1 MPALVPTLNID
12 PFSDQFLGDP
22 YPDHEALREAGPV
35 VWLEKYEIF
44 ASARHAEVQ
53 SALQDRRTFSSA
65 AGVGL
70 ADFRKE
76 KPFRPP
82 SLVLEADPP
91 LHERTRPAL
100 ALALSPSAL
109 RDLRPTFEVE
119 AHALVDRL
127 VSRGA
132 FDGVTDLA
140 EVYPIHVFADALGLC
155 QDGRENLLPYAAM
168 LFNAF
173 GPRNRLFEETL
184 RGAEAAREWVM
195 KQCDR
200 AALRPE
206 SLGARVFATAD
217 RGEVSE
223 EEAGLLVRSLLS
235 AGLDTTVY
243 ALGNALF
250 ALATHPEAWIRLRAQ
265 PDLARGAFEEA
276 LRFESSV
283 QTRRDDAIRLGR
295 PCLEGPGGVVSG
307 DGRGEVGGGDL
318 DRLTR
323 RAFAGSL
330 PTAAGVLMAAGASA
344 DPAQEAAFEAIWS
357 AEWAWRQKEYPD
369 DSDPEREIAPYLPDD
384 SAAAQA
390 RRLAVW
396 RDVLA
401 QLARVDTA
409 KLDDEGRIDFAV
421 YRYQIEA
428 IVASQAWRDWEA
440 PLNSDT
446 TFWGQMTSVCQ
457 RTFRT
462 EANYRNYIA
471 QLRQTPR
478 WFSDQIA
485 NMKAGLARGFT
496 PPKVTLQGRDASAAA
511 IADAASPQATIFY
524 KPFETMPEGFTPALS
539 AELRAEGMAVIGEAV
554 IPAHRTLLAFLR
566 ADYIP
571 RARAS
576 IDAYSLPD
584 GPAYYR
590 SKIAEFTTL
599 ELSPGDIHAIGL
611 SEIASIRQRMAAV
624 MAEVKF
630 DGDLSAFFAFLRTD
644 PRFYVTTPQAL
655 LDRAA
660 WIAKT
665 FDGKAADWFG
675 RLPRAR
681 FAIRPVPAEMAPFY
695 TAGRGGPGVYLV
707 NTYDLPSRPLYSL
720 TALTLHESAPGHAF
734 QMPLSAETEG
744 QPEFRRK
751 SYISA
756 YGEGWA
762 LYCETL
768 GEEMGMYETPYERF
782 GMLSYQAWRAARLVV
797 DTGVHAMGWP
807 RDRAIAYLRD
817 NTALSEHEVGTEI
830 DRYISWPAQAL
841 SYYLGEMAILKARAK
856 AQAALGP
863 KFEIRAFHDTVLQ
876 IGSVPLPVLTARI
889 DRFIA
894 EGGASPYP
902 AQAA

>member
-1 MPALVPTLNID
+1 
-12 PFSDQFLGDP
+12 
-22 YPDHEALREAGPV
+22 
-35 VWLEKYEIF
+35 
-44 ASARHAEVQ
+44 
-53 SALQDRRTFSSA
+53 
-65 AGVGL
+65 
-70 ADFRKE
+70 
-76 KPFRPP
+76 
-82 SLVLEADPP
+82 
-91 LHERTRPAL
+91 
-100 ALALSPSAL
+100 
-109 RDLRPTFEVE
+109 
-119 AHALVDRL
+119 
-127 VSRGA
+127 
-132 FDGVTDLA
+132 
-140 EVYPIHVFADALGLC
+140 
-155 QDGRENLLPYAAM
+155 
-168 LFNAF
+168 
-173 GPRNRLFEETL
+173 
-184 RGAEAAREWVM
+184 
-195 KQCDR
+195 
-200 AALRPE
+200 
-206 SLGARVFATAD
+206 
-217 RGEVSE
+217 
-223 EEAGLLVRSLLS
+223 
-235 AGLDTTVY
+235 
-243 ALGNALF
+243 
-250 ALATHPEAWIRLRAQ
+250 
-265 PDLARGAFEEA
+265 
-276 LRFESSV
+276 
-283 QTRRDDAIRLGR
+283 
-295 PCLEGPGGVVSG
+295 VSG
-307 DGRGEVGGGDL
+307 DGQGEVGGEDL
-318 DRLTR
+318 DKLTR

-330 PTAAGVLMAAGASA
+330 PTAAGLLMAGGASA
-344 DPAQEAAFEAIWS
+344 DPAQKAAFEAIWS
-357 AEWAWRQKEYPD
+357 TEWAWRQTEYPD

-401 QLARVDTA
+401 KLTMADLA
-409 KLDDEGRIDFAV
+409 KLDDEGRVDFAV

-428 IVASQAWRDWEA
+428 IAASQAWRDWEA

-524 KPFETMPEGFTPALS
+524 RPFETMPEGFAPALA
-539 AELRAEGMAVIGEAV
+539 AELRAEGVAVIGEAV
-554 IPAHRTLLAFLR
+554 MPAHRTLLAFLR

-571 RARAS
+571 GARAS
-576 IDAYSLPD
+576 IDANSLPD

-599 ELSPGDIHAIGL
+599 ELGPEEIHAIGL
-611 SEIASIRQRMAAV
+611 TEIASIRERMAAV

-630 DGDLSAFFAFLRTD
+630 DGDLAAFFAFLRTD

-734 QMPLSAETEG
+734 QMPLSAETKG

-797 DTGVHAMGWP
+797 DTGIHAMGWP

-841 SYYLGEMAILKARAK
+841 SYYLGEMAIVKARAK
-856 AQAALGP
+856 AQAALGR
-863 KFEIRAFHDTVLQ
+863 KFEIRAFHDTVLE

-889 DRFIA
+889 DRFIV
-894 EGGASPYP
+894 EGGVSPYP
-902 AQAA
+902 AEA